1 MPLITSTFF
10 FYSVESLI
18 AGVRKHRKTLKGF
31 LFCNKFSKS
40 NIRIATIQESRGK
53 TNK

>member
-18 AGVRKHRKTLKGF
+18 AGVRKTQENIYRL

-40 NIRIATIQESRGK
+40 NIRIATTQESRGK
-53 TNK
+53 INK